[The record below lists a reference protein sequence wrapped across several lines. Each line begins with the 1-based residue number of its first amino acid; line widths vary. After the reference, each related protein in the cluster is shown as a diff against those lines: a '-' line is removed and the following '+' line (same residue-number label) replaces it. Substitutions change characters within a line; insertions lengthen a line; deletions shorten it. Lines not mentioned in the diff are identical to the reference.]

1 MNRIDNYMFFNTLEP
16 SHLRKIATLSL
27 THLPIKKHK
36 ALLDFIVTN
45 GYSEEYGARNI
56 KRFIKN
62 EVAPV
67 IAQTLLERKLPKKK
81 GDLYT
86 PKIIDGKLVLVNL
99 LEETSDETEL
109 NQAAG

>member
-1 MNRIDNYMFFNTLEP
+1 MNRIDNYIFFKNLEP
-16 SHLRKIATLSL
+16 SHLKKIAVLAL
-27 THLPIKKHK
+27 HNIPIKRHK

-62 EVAPV
+62 KVATV
-67 IAQTLLERKLPKKK
+67 IAQALLERRLPSKK

-86 PKIIDGKLVLVNL
+86 PKIINNELSLVCLKDDKLK
-99 LEETSDETEL
+99 